1 MSTTPTAASISSRLT
16 TTSSLLLERSR
27 IISLNLKPS
36 PSSTS
41 QIIRNLTSI
50 KRDLDALETKDDDLH
65 GGGSGK
71 GKGVAGG
78 GDGSSLG
85 ELGESYDRL
94 LEMLSEDDV
103 GREKVKTLQREK
115 LQPTPSPAAT
125 AEVPPKSKSPLPR
138 IHTPSSAEVPKLSVE
153 PPTPGAGVTR
163 FRDFPDSDDEA
174 NEIGLIGGGGAGGGA
189 GRGSYEYDEDQDER
203 GESKGGARG
212 SSAVAN
218 PNSFKA
224 YRDESDDEEGNEGG
238 RAPSP
243 HEMLSGQ
250 QAMMDDQDERLNLLS
265 HSIGR
270 QNHLSIQ
277 IGSELDL
284 HHQLLED
291 TDAAMDR
298 TAASLGRA
306 RRRLDRVAEDAKQH
320 GSTITIVLLIFIL
333 LVLIIVFKT

>member
-115 LQPTPSPAAT
+115 RQPTPSPAAT

-174 NEIGLIGGGGAGGGA
+174 NEIGLIG
-189 GRGSYEYDEDQDER
+189 
-203 GESKGGARG
+203 
-212 SSAVAN
+212 
-218 PNSFKA
+218 
-224 YRDESDDEEGNEGG
+224 
-238 RAPSP
+238 APSP